1 MAEAGWVSSRGKG
14 VGDGD
19 RCGQSEVSDSI
30 AACVSCSVFFFSGA
44 TSRLGGEKSHA
55 KEQSKKVRRL
65 SARSTSNAGI
75 GAGERKSPED
85 SEP

>member
-1 MAEAGWVSSRGKG
+1 MGIG
-14 VGDGD
+14 VGSL
-19 RCGQSEVSDSI
+19 RFQTVSQH
-30 AACVSCSVFFFSGA
+30 VSLALFFFSGA

-55 KEQSKKVRRL
+55 NEQSKKVRRL

>member
-1 MAEAGWVSSRGKG
+1 M
-14 VGDGD
+14 GDGD

-30 AACVSCSVFFFSGA
+30 AACVSCSGGFFFSGA

>member
-1 MAEAGWVSSRGKG
+1 MGIG
-14 VGDGD
+14 VGSL
-19 RCGQSEVSDSI
+19 RFQTVSQH
-30 AACVSCSVFFFSGA
+30 VSLALVFFFSGA

-65 SARSTSNAGI
+65 SAGSTSNAGI